1 MNGGSKSIPRS
12 ASRWALRGI
21 TVLAGAA
28 FLLIG
33 IGPHLGWY
41 QTATVLSGSMRPTF
55 APGDLLVLR
64 PEPIS
69 SVRVGQVITY
79 AIPISDHHVESHRVV
94 SVTHRGRY
102 TLVQT
107 KGDANAAKD
116 PWTAVLHGD
125 RAWREAGVVP
135 YAGRLVIWLREPY
148 PHLFS
153 MLLAPILFVLFGLV
167 RIWSKAAS
175 GPSGRPAPAPA
186 PPAADRGVVRWVTI
200 PAAPPRLV
208 RPSDADA

>member
-1 MNGGSKSIPRS
+1 M
-12 ASRWALRGI
+12 
-21 TVLAGAA
+21 LAGAA

-94 SVTHRGRY
+94 SVAHRGRY
-102 TLVQT
+102 TVVQT
-107 KGDANAAKD
+107 KGDANATRD

-153 MLLAPILFVLFGLV
+153 MLLAPVLFVLLGLV
-167 RIWSKAAS
+167 RIWSKAAGS
-175 GPSGRPAPAPA
+175 GAPDRAAPHDPGPARPAT
-186 PPAADRGVVRWVTI
+186 DRGVVRWVTI

-208 RPSDADA
+208 QPSDADA